1 MLALLLAVGGGLLWR
16 FAGGPSAPMPTPE
29 PALASPAD
37 PAPAPDPAAAAPPAK
52 SIAVLPFEN
61 LSRDPDNEYFVAG
74 MQDLILTRLAGIGDL
89 KVRSE
94 EHTSELQSLMRI
106 SYAVFCLKKKKQND

>member
-1 MLALLLAVGGGLLWR
+1 MRVLFRSERGAQTVGGGELLMLALLLAVGGGLLWR

-37 PAPAPDPAAAAPPAK
+37 SAPAPDPAAAAPPAK

-61 LSRDPDNEYFVAG
+61 TSR
-74 MQDLILTRLAGIGDL
+74 
-89 KVRSE
+89 RSE
-94 EHTSELQSLMRI
+94 EHTSELPSLMRN
-106 SYAVFCLKKKKQND
+106 SYAVFCLKQKKK

>member
-1 MLALLLAVGGGLLWR
+1 MRVLFRSERGAQTVGGGELLMLALLLAVGGGLLWR

-61 LSRDPDNEYFVAG
+61 
-74 MQDLILTRLAGIGDL
+74 
-89 KVRSE
+89 RSE
-94 EHTSELQSLMRI
+94 ERRVGKECVSTCSSRWSPYH
-106 SYAVFCLKKKKQND
+106 